1 MTIASMYL
9 SRILEFMIKTWK
21 NIVFIFASIA
31 ISTNIFGKIELI
43 DRVVAVVD
51 SGVIMESQLNARVEE
66 ILIRLKSDKAEL
78 PPLNLLE
85 EQVLDRLIIEE
96 IQLQIAER
104 AGIKISDSELNQT
117 LSRVSAQNNLSLDDF
132 RIKLEEEG
140 TSYKSFRDTIRKEL
154 IIQRVQRGKVG
165 AKIDISEQ
173 ELENFINSEEGKTQ
187 LAEQYNVQH
196 ILLSV
201 KSGLTEEEVG
211 EIQNN
216 ANSLIERLNNGE
228 SFEKLAASYSSGQ
241 NALEGGFLGWRTSAE
256 LPSLFAQVVSELKV
270 GEVAQPVRSGAGF
283 HILKLTDKR
292 GNTVKFLDQ
301 TLARHILVQPSEIRT
316 EKQTE
321 ELINDIYT
329 RLEDGED
336 FKQLARQFSEDP
348 GSKMDGGELGWSNP
362 GDYDPAFETTL
373 NATKIGQVSQ
383 PVKSSFGWHII
394 EVMDR
399 RNEDVSQEEQKNRA
413 YQIIFKRKFEQE
425 LQSTLIELRAEA
437 YVDIKLTS

>member
-1 MTIASMYL
+1 MDLTK
-9 SRILEFMIKTWK
+9 ILLIMISIKKRT
-21 NIVFIFASIA
+21 VFILLGFLV
-31 ISTNIFGKIELI
+31 STNTYTKIELI

-51 SGVIMESQLNARVEE
+51 SGVIMESQLNSRVEE
-66 ILIRLKSDKAEL
+66 ILIRLKNDKAEL

-96 IQLQIAER
+96 IQLQLADR

-117 LSRVSAQNNLSLDDF
+117 LSRVSSQNNLSLEEF
-132 RIKLEEEG
+132 RLKLEAEG
-140 TSYKSFRDTIRKEL
+140 TSYKSFRDTIKKEL

-173 ELENFINSEEGKTQ
+173 ELENFINSEEGRTQ

-196 ILLSV
+196 ILLPV
-201 KSGLTEEEVG
+201 KSGLS
-211 EIQNN
+211 EIEIETIENE
-216 ANSLIERLNNGE
+216 AISLLKRLESGE
-228 SFEKLAASYSSGQ
+228 SFEKLAASYSAGQ
-241 NALEGGFLGWRTSAE
+241 KALEGGFLGWSTSAA
-256 LPSLFAQVVSELKV
+256 LPSLFAEVVSGLTV

-283 HILKLTDKR
+283 HILKLTEKR
-292 GNTVKFLDQ
+292 GDTVKFLDQ

-316 EKQTE
+316 ENQTKM
-321 ELINDIYT
+321 LINDIYN
-329 RLEDGED
+329 RLKEGED

-362 GDYDPAFETTL
+362 GDYDPAFEMTL
-373 NATKIGQVSQ
+373 NATEIGQLSE

-413 YQIIFKRKFEQE
+413 YQIIFKRKFDQE

>member
-1 MTIASMYL
+1 MDLTKKL
-9 SRILEFMIKTWK
+9 LIKISIK
-21 NIVFIFASIA
+21 KRIVFILLGFL
-31 ISTNIFGKIELI
+31 ISTNTYTKIELI

-51 SGVIMESQLNARVEE
+51 SGVIMESQLNSRVEE
-66 ILIRLKSDKAEL
+66 ILIRLKNDKAEL

-96 IQLQIAER
+96 IQLQLADR

-117 LSRVSAQNNLSLDDF
+117 LSRVSSQNNLSLEEF
-132 RIKLEEEG
+132 RLKLEAEG
-140 TSYKSFRDTIRKEL
+140 TSYKSFRDTIKKEL

-173 ELENFINSEEGKTQ
+173 ELENFINSEEGRTQ

-201 KSGLTEEEVG
+201 KSGLSEIEIEAIEV
-211 EIQNN
+211 E
-216 ANSLIERLNNGE
+216 AVSLFERLENGE
-228 SFEKLAASYSSGQ
+228 SFEKLAASYSAGQ
-241 NALEGGFLGWRTSAE
+241 KALEGGFLGWRTSAE
-256 LPSLFAQVVSELKV
+256 LPSLFAEVVSGLTV

-316 EKQTE
+316 ENQAE
-321 ELINDIYT
+321 VLINDIYK
-329 RLEDGED
+329 RLKEGED

-362 GDYDPAFETTL
+362 GDYDPAFEMTL
-373 NATKIGQVSQ
+373 NATEIGQLSE
-383 PVKSSFGWHII
+383 PIKSSFGWHII

-413 YQIIFKRKFEQE
+413 YQIIFKRKFDQE

>member
-1 MTIASMYL
+1 MDLTK
-9 SRILEFMIKTWK
+9 ILLIKISIK
-21 NIVFIFASIA
+21 KRIVFILLGFL
-31 ISTNIFGKIELI
+31 ISTNTYTKIELI

-51 SGVIMESQLNARVEE
+51 SGVIMESQLNSRVEE
-66 ILIRLKSDKAEL
+66 ILIRLKNDKAEL

-96 IQLQIAER
+96 IQLQLADR

-117 LSRVSAQNNLSLDDF
+117 LSRVSSQNNLSLEEF
-132 RIKLEEEG
+132 RLKLEAEG
-140 TSYKSFRDTIRKEL
+140 TSYKSFRDTIKKEL

-173 ELENFINSEEGKTQ
+173 ELENFINSEEGRTQ

-201 KSGLTEEEVG
+201 KSGSS
-211 EIQNN
+211 EIEIE
-216 ANSLIERLNNGE
+216 AIESEAVSLLERLENGE
-228 SFEKLAASYSSGQ
+228 SFEKLAASYSAGQ
-241 NALEGGFLGWRTSAE
+241 KALEGGFLGWRTSAE
-256 LPSLFAQVVSELKV
+256 LPSLFAEVVTGLTV

-283 HILKLTDKR
+283 HILKLTEKR

-316 EKQTE
+316 ENQAE
-321 ELINDIYT
+321 ILINDIFK
-329 RLEDGED
+329 RLKEGED

-362 GDYDPAFETTL
+362 GDYDPAFEMTL
-373 NATKIGQVSQ
+373 NATEIGQLSE

-413 YQIIFKRKFEQE
+413 YQIIFKRKFDQE

>member
-1 MTIASMYL
+1 MPMNQTISLKIAKTL
-9 SRILEFMIKTWK
+9 LKRIYFVIGLFLISF
-21 NIVFIFASIA
+21 NLIA
-31 ISTNIFGKIELI
+31 KIELL

-51 SGVIMESQLNARVEE
+51 SGIIMESQLNSRVEE
-66 ILIRLKSDKAEL
+66 ILVRLKSDKAEL

-96 IQLQIAER
+96 IQLQLAER

-117 LSRVSAQNNLSLDDF
+117 LARVASQNNLSLEDF
-132 RIKLEEEG
+132 RIKLEGEG

-165 AKIDISEQ
+165 SKIDISEQ

-196 ILLSV
+196 ILLAV
-201 KSGLTEEEVG
+201 KSGTSELETTE
-211 EIQNN
+211 IKNN
-216 ANSLIERLNNGE
+216 AESLIKRINEGE
-228 SFEKLAASYSSGQ
+228 NFEKLAASYSSGQ
-241 NALEGGFLGWRTSAE
+241 NALEGGFLGWRSSAE
-256 LPSLFAQVVSELKV
+256 LPSLFADAVLDMKV
-270 GEVAQPVRSGAGF
+270 GEVSGPLKSGAGF
-283 HILKLTDKR
+283 HILKLIDKR

-316 EKQTE
+316 ENQAK
-321 ELINDIYT
+321 ELINSIYQ
-329 RLEDGED
+329 RLVEGED

-362 GDYDPAFETTL
+362 GDYDPAFEQTL
-373 NATKIGQVSQ
+373 NATEIGQLSE

-437 YVDIKLTS
+437 YVDIKLST

>member
-1 MTIASMYL
+1 MDLTKILLIKISMKK
-9 SRILEFMIKTWK
+9 RIVIILLGFL
-21 NIVFIFASIA
+21 
-31 ISTNIFGKIELI
+31 ISTNTYTKIELI

-51 SGVIMESQLNARVEE
+51 SGVIMESQLNSRVEE
-66 ILIRLKSDKAEL
+66 ILIRLKNDKAEL

-96 IQLQIAER
+96 IQLQLADR

-117 LSRVSAQNNLSLDDF
+117 LSRVSSQNNLSLEEF
-132 RIKLEEEG
+132 RLKLEAEG
-140 TSYKSFRDTIRKEL
+140 TSYKSFRDTIKKEL

-173 ELENFINSEEGKTQ
+173 ELENFINSEEGRTQ

-201 KSGLTEEEVG
+201 KSGLS
-211 EIQNN
+211 EIEIEAIENE
-216 ANSLIERLNNGE
+216 AVSLLERLENGE
-228 SFEKLAASYSSGQ
+228 SFEKLAASYSAGQ
-241 NALEGGFLGWRTSAE
+241 KALEGGFLGWRTSAE
-256 LPSLFAQVVSELKV
+256 LPSLFAEVVTGLTV

-283 HILKLTDKR
+283 HILKLTEKR

-316 EKQTE
+316 ENQAE
-321 ELINDIYT
+321 ILINDIFK
-329 RLEDGED
+329 RLKEGED

-362 GDYDPAFETTL
+362 GDYDPAFEMTL
-373 NATKIGQVSQ
+373 NATEIGQLSE

-413 YQIIFKRKFEQE
+413 YQIIFKRKFDQE

>member
-1 MTIASMYL
+1 MYL
-9 SRILEFMIKTWK
+9 SKTLELLFSSWK
-21 NIVFIFASIA
+21 STFFFFLSIS
-31 ISTNIFGKIELI
+31 ISTNAFTKIELI

-96 IQLQIAER
+96 IQLQIADR

-117 LSRVSAQNNLSLDDF
+117 LSRVSAQNNLSLHDF

-201 KSGLTEEEVG
+201 KSGLTEGEVK
-211 EIQNN
+211 EIEND
-216 ANSLIERLNNGE
+216 ANSLIERLNSGE
-228 SFEKLAASYSSGQ
+228 SFEKLAASYSFGQ

-256 LPSLFAQVVSELKV
+256 LPSLFAQVVTELKV
-270 GEVAQPVRSGAGF
+270 GEVADPVRSGAGL

-316 EKQTE
+316 ENQAE

-329 RLEDGED
+329 RLKEGED
-336 FKQLARQFSEDP
+336 FKQLARQYSEDP

-373 NATKIGQVSQ
+373 NATEIGQLSQ

>member
-1 MTIASMYL
+1 MNQL
-9 SRILEFMIKTWK
+9 NILKTSFWTKK
-21 NIVFIFASIA
+21 NFFVLLVSLLASI
-31 ISTNIFGKIELI
+31 NIYSKIELI

-51 SGVIMESQLNARVEE
+51 SGVIMESQLNSRVEE
-66 ILIRLKSDKAEL
+66 ILVRLKSDTTEL
-78 PPLNLLE
+78 PPINLLE

-96 IQLQIAER
+96 IQLQLADR

-117 LSRVSAQNNLSLDDF
+117 LSRVSSQNNLSLDDF
-132 RIKLEEEG
+132 RLKLEAEG
-140 TSYKSFRDTIRKEL
+140 TSYKSFRDTIKKEL
-154 IIQRVQRGKVG
+154 IIQRVQRGRVGGKV
-165 AKIDISEQ
+165 DISEQ
-173 ELENFINSEEGKTQ
+173 EIENFINSEEGKSQ

-201 KSGLTEEEVG
+201 KSGSTEQQIEKIRNEA
-211 EIQNN
+211 NN
-216 ANSLIERLNNGE
+216 LITRLEGDE

-241 NALEGGFLGWRTSAE
+241 EALEGGFLGWRTSAE
-256 LPSLFAQVVSELKV
+256 LPSLFANVVTELKV
-270 GEVAQPVRSGAGF
+270 GEVAQPLRSGAGF

-316 EKQTE
+316 ENQAE
-321 ELINDIYT
+321 ELINEIYE
-329 RLEDGED
+329 RLTNGED

-362 GDYDPAFETTL
+362 GDYDPVFEKTL
-373 NATKIGQVSQ
+373 NATEIGKISE
-383 PVKSSFGWHII
+383 PVQSSFGWHII
-394 EVMDR
+394 EAMDR

-437 YVDIKLTS
+437 YVDIKLTT

>member
-1 MTIASMYL
+1 MDLTKKL
-9 SRILEFMIKTWK
+9 LIKISIK
-21 NIVFIFASIA
+21 KRIVFILLGFLV
-31 ISTNIFGKIELI
+31 STNTYTKIELI

-51 SGVIMESQLNARVEE
+51 SGVIMESQLNSRVEE
-66 ILIRLKSDKAEL
+66 ILVRLKNDKAEL

-96 IQLQIAER
+96 IQLQLADR

-117 LSRVSAQNNLSLDDF
+117 LSRVSSQNNLSLEEF
-132 RIKLEEEG
+132 RLKLEAEG
-140 TSYKSFRDTIRKEL
+140 TSYKSFRDTIKKEL

-173 ELENFINSEEGKTQ
+173 ELENFINSEEGRTQ

-196 ILLSV
+196 ILLPV
-201 KSGLTEEEVG
+201 KSGLS
-211 EIQNN
+211 EIEIE
-216 ANSLIERLNNGE
+216 AIEDEAVSLLERLENGE
-228 SFEKLAASYSSGQ
+228 SFEKLAASYSAGQ
-241 NALEGGFLGWRTSAE
+241 KALEGGFLGWRTSAE
-256 LPSLFAQVVSELKV
+256 LPSLFAEVVSGLKV

-316 EKQTE
+316 ENQAE
-321 ELINDIYT
+321 VLINDIYK
-329 RLEDGED
+329 RLKEGED

-362 GDYDPAFETTL
+362 GDYDPAFEMTL
-373 NATKIGQVSQ
+373 NATEIGQLSE
-383 PVKSSFGWHII
+383 PIKSSFGWHII

-413 YQIIFKRKFEQE
+413 YQIIFKRKFDQE

>member
-1 MTIASMYL
+1 MDLTKKL
-9 SRILEFMIKTWK
+9 LIKISIK
-21 NIVFIFASIA
+21 KRIVFILLGFL
-31 ISTNIFGKIELI
+31 ISTNTYTKIELI

-51 SGVIMESQLNARVEE
+51 SGVIMESQLNSRVEE
-66 ILIRLKSDKAEL
+66 ILIRLKNDKAEL

-96 IQLQIAER
+96 IQLQLADR

-117 LSRVSAQNNLSLDDF
+117 LSRVSSQNNLSLEEF
-132 RIKLEEEG
+132 RLKLEAEG
-140 TSYKSFRDTIRKEL
+140 TSYKSFRDTIKKEL

-165 AKIDISEQ
+165 AKINISEQ
-173 ELENFINSEEGKTQ
+173 ELENFINSEEGRTQ

-201 KSGLTEEEVG
+201 KSGLS
-211 EIQNN
+211 EIEIEAIENE
-216 ANSLIERLNNGE
+216 AVSLLERLENGE
-228 SFEKLAASYSSGQ
+228 SFEKLAASYSAGQ
-241 NALEGGFLGWRTSAE
+241 KALEGGFLGWRTSAE
-256 LPSLFAQVVSELKV
+256 LPSLFAEVVSGLTV

-316 EKQTE
+316 ENQAE
-321 ELINDIYT
+321 VLINDIYK
-329 RLEDGED
+329 RLKEGED

-362 GDYDPAFETTL
+362 GDYDPAFEMTL
-373 NATKIGQVSQ
+373 NATEIGQLSE

-413 YQIIFKRKFEQE
+413 YQIIFKRKFDQE

>member
-1 MTIASMYL
+1 MNQLNILKTSFWTRKNIFVLLVSLLASM
-9 SRILEFMIKTWK
+9 
-21 NIVFIFASIA
+21 
-31 ISTNIFGKIELI
+31 NIFSKIELI

-51 SGVIMESQLNARVEE
+51 SGVIMESQLNSRVEE
-66 ILIRLKSDKAEL
+66 ILIRLKSDTTEL
-78 PPLNLLE
+78 PPINLLE

-96 IQLQIAER
+96 IQLQLADR

-117 LSRVSAQNNLSLDDF
+117 LSRVSSQNNLSLEDF
-132 RIKLEEEG
+132 RIKLEAEG
-140 TSYKSFRDTIRKEL
+140 TSYKSFRDTIKKEL
-154 IIQRVQRGKVG
+154 IIQRVQRGRVGGKV
-165 AKIDISEQ
+165 DISEQ
-173 ELENFINSEEGKTQ
+173 EIENFINSEEGKSQ

-201 KSGLTEEEVG
+201 KSGLTEQQIEEIKD
-211 EIQNN
+211 EANN
-216 ANSLIERLNNGE
+216 LITRLEGDE

-241 NALEGGFLGWRTSAE
+241 EALEGGFLGWRTAAE
-256 LPSLFAQVVSELKV
+256 LPSLFANVVTELKV
-270 GEVAQPVRSGAGF
+270 GEVAQPLRSGAGF

-316 EKQTE
+316 ENQAE
-321 ELINDIYT
+321 ELINDIYE
-329 RLEDGED
+329 RLTNGED

-362 GDYDPAFETTL
+362 GDYDPIFEKTL
-373 NATKIGQVSQ
+373 NATEIGKISE
-383 PVKSSFGWHII
+383 PVQSSFGWHII
-394 EVMDR
+394 EAMDR

-437 YVDIKLTS
+437 YVDIKLTT

>member
-1 MTIASMYL
+1 MDLTKIPFIKISMKK
-9 SRILEFMIKTWK
+9 R
-21 NIVFIFASIA
+21 IVFILLGFL
-31 ISTNIFGKIELI
+31 ISTNTYTKIELI

-51 SGVIMESQLNARVEE
+51 SGVIMESQLNSRVEE
-66 ILIRLKSDKAEL
+66 ILIRLKNDKAEL

-96 IQLQIAER
+96 IQLQLADR

-117 LSRVSAQNNLSLDDF
+117 LSRVSSQNNLSLEEF
-132 RIKLEEEG
+132 RLKLEAEG
-140 TSYKSFRDTIRKEL
+140 TSYKSFRDTIKKEL

-173 ELENFINSEEGKTQ
+173 ELENFINSEEGRTQ

-201 KSGLTEEEVG
+201 KSGSSEIEIEVI
-211 EIQNN
+211 ESE
-216 ANSLIERLNNGE
+216 AVSLLERLENGE
-228 SFEKLAASYSSGQ
+228 SFEKLAASYSAGQ
-241 NALEGGFLGWRTSAE
+241 KALEGGFLGWRTSAE
-256 LPSLFAQVVSELKV
+256 LPSLFAEVVTGLTV

-283 HILKLTDKR
+283 HILKLTEKR

-316 EKQTE
+316 ENQAE
-321 ELINDIYT
+321 ILINDIFK
-329 RLEDGED
+329 RLKEGED

-362 GDYDPAFETTL
+362 GDYDPAFEMTL
-373 NATKIGQVSQ
+373 NATEIGQLSE

-413 YQIIFKRKFEQE
+413 YQIIFKRKFDQE

>member
-1 MTIASMYL
+1 MDLTKKL
-9 SRILEFMIKTWK
+9 LIKISIK
-21 NIVFIFASIA
+21 KRIVFILLGFL
-31 ISTNIFGKIELI
+31 ISTNTYTKIELI

-51 SGVIMESQLNARVEE
+51 SGVIMESQLNSRVEE
-66 ILIRLKSDKAEL
+66 ILIRLKNDKAEL

-96 IQLQIAER
+96 IQLQLADR

-117 LSRVSAQNNLSLDDF
+117 LSRVSSQNNLSLEEF
-132 RIKLEEEG
+132 RLKLEAEG
-140 TSYKSFRDTIRKEL
+140 TSYKSFRDTIKKEL

-173 ELENFINSEEGKTQ
+173 ELENFINSEEGRTQ

-201 KSGLTEEEVG
+201 KSGLS
-211 EIQNN
+211 EIEIE
-216 ANSLIERLNNGE
+216 AIEDEAVSLLERLENGE
-228 SFEKLAASYSSGQ
+228 SFEKLAASYSAGQ
-241 NALEGGFLGWRTSAE
+241 KALEGGFLGWRTSAE
-256 LPSLFAQVVSELKV
+256 LPSLFAEVVSGLTV

-301 TLARHILVQPSEIRT
+301 TLARHILIQPSEIRT
-316 EKQTE
+316 ENQAE
-321 ELINDIYT
+321 VLINDIYK
-329 RLEDGED
+329 RLKEGED

-362 GDYDPAFETTL
+362 GDYDPAFEMTL
-373 NATKIGQVSQ
+373 NATEIGQLSE

-413 YQIIFKRKFEQE
+413 YQIIFKRKFDQE

>member
-1 MTIASMYL
+1 MNLTKILLIKISMKK
-9 SRILEFMIKTWK
+9 R
-21 NIVFIFASIA
+21 IVFILLGFL
-31 ISTNIFGKIELI
+31 ISTNTYTKIELI

-51 SGVIMESQLNARVEE
+51 SGVIMESQLNSRVEE
-66 ILIRLKSDKAEL
+66 ILIRLKNDKAEL

-96 IQLQIAER
+96 IQLQLADR

-117 LSRVSAQNNLSLDDF
+117 LSRVSSQNNLSLEEF
-132 RIKLEEEG
+132 RLKLEAEG
-140 TSYKSFRDTIRKEL
+140 TSYKSFRDTIKKEL

-173 ELENFINSEEGKTQ
+173 ELENFINSEEGRTQ

-201 KSGLTEEEVG
+201 KSGLS
-211 EIQNN
+211 EIEIEAIENE
-216 ANSLIERLNNGE
+216 AVSLLERLENGE
-228 SFEKLAASYSSGQ
+228 SFEKLAASYSAGQ
-241 NALEGGFLGWRTSAE
+241 KALEGGFLGWRTSAE
-256 LPSLFAQVVSELKV
+256 LPSLFAEVVTGLTV

-283 HILKLTDKR
+283 HILKLTEKR

-316 EKQTE
+316 ENQAE
-321 ELINDIYT
+321 ILINDIFK
-329 RLEDGED
+329 RLKEGED

-362 GDYDPAFETTL
+362 GDYDPAFEMTL
-373 NATKIGQVSQ
+373 NATEIGQLSE

-413 YQIIFKRKFEQE
+413 YQIIFKRKFDQE

-437 YVDIKLTS
+437 YVDIKLPS

>member
-1 MTIASMYL
+1 MDLTK
-9 SRILEFMIKTWK
+9 ILLIKISIK
-21 NIVFIFASIA
+21 KRIVFILLGFL
-31 ISTNIFGKIELI
+31 ISTNIYTKIELI

-51 SGVIMESQLNARVEE
+51 SGVIMESQLNSRVEE
-66 ILIRLKSDKAEL
+66 ILIRLKNDKAEL

-96 IQLQIAER
+96 IQLQLADR

-117 LSRVSAQNNLSLDDF
+117 LSRVSSQNNLSLEEF
-132 RIKLEEEG
+132 RLKLEAEG
-140 TSYKSFRDTIRKEL
+140 TSYKSFRDTIKKEL

-173 ELENFINSEEGKTQ
+173 ELENFINSEEGRTQ

-201 KSGLTEEEVG
+201 KSGLS
-211 EIQNN
+211 EIEIEAIENE
-216 ANSLIERLNNGE
+216 AVSLLERLENGE
-228 SFEKLAASYSSGQ
+228 SFEKLAASYSAGQ
-241 NALEGGFLGWRTSAE
+241 KALEGGFLGWRTSAE
-256 LPSLFAQVVSELKV
+256 KPSLFAEVVSGLTV

-301 TLARHILVQPSEIRT
+301 TLARHILIQPSEIRT
-316 EKQTE
+316 ENQAE
-321 ELINDIYT
+321 VLINDIYK
-329 RLEDGED
+329 RLKEGED

-362 GDYDPAFETTL
+362 GDYDPAFEMTL
-373 NATKIGQVSQ
+373 NATEIGQLSE

-413 YQIIFKRKFEQE
+413 YQIIFKRKFDQE

>member
-1 MTIASMYL
+1 MDLTKKL
-9 SRILEFMIKTWK
+9 LIKISIK
-21 NIVFIFASIA
+21 KRIVFILLGFL
-31 ISTNIFGKIELI
+31 ISTNTYTKIELI

-51 SGVIMESQLNARVEE
+51 SGVIMESQLNSRVEE
-66 ILIRLKSDKAEL
+66 ILIRLKNDKAEL

-96 IQLQIAER
+96 IQLQLADR

-117 LSRVSAQNNLSLDDF
+117 LSRVSSQNNLSLEEF
-132 RIKLEEEG
+132 RLKLEAEG
-140 TSYKSFRDTIRKEL
+140 TSYKSFRDTIKKEL

-173 ELENFINSEEGKTQ
+173 ELENFINSEERRTQ

-201 KSGLTEEEVG
+201 KSGLS
-211 EIQNN
+211 EIEIEAIENE
-216 ANSLIERLNNGE
+216 AVSLLERLENGE
-228 SFEKLAASYSSGQ
+228 SFEKLAASYSAGQ
-241 NALEGGFLGWRTSAE
+241 KALEGGFLGWRTSAE
-256 LPSLFAQVVSELKV
+256 LPSLFAEVVSGLTV

-283 HILKLTDKR
+283 HILKLTEKR

-316 EKQTE
+316 ENQAE
-321 ELINDIYT
+321 VLINDIYK
-329 RLEDGED
+329 RLKEGED

-362 GDYDPAFETTL
+362 GDYDPAFEMTL
-373 NATKIGQVSQ
+373 NATEIGQLSE

-413 YQIIFKRKFEQE
+413 YQIIFKRKFDQE

>member
-1 MTIASMYL
+1 MKIANNKSYHDEISMKK
-9 SRILEFMIKTWK
+9 R
-21 NIVFIFASIA
+21 IVFILLGFL
-31 ISTNIFGKIELI
+31 ISTNTYTKIELI

-51 SGVIMESQLNARVEE
+51 SGVIMESQLNSRVEE
-66 ILIRLKSDKAEL
+66 ILIRLKNDKAEL

-96 IQLQIAER
+96 IQLQLADR

-117 LSRVSAQNNLSLDDF
+117 LSRVSSQNNLSLEEF
-132 RIKLEEEG
+132 RLKLEAEG
-140 TSYKSFRDTIRKEL
+140 TSYKSFRDTIKKEL

-173 ELENFINSEEGKTQ
+173 ELENFINSEEGRTQ

-201 KSGLTEEEVG
+201 KSGLS
-211 EIQNN
+211 EIEIEAIENE
-216 ANSLIERLNNGE
+216 AVSLLERLENGE
-228 SFEKLAASYSSGQ
+228 SFEKLAASYSAGQ
-241 NALEGGFLGWRTSAE
+241 KALEGGFLGWRTSAE
-256 LPSLFAQVVSELKV
+256 LPSLFAEVVTGLTV

-283 HILKLTDKR
+283 HILKLTEKR

-316 EKQTE
+316 ENQAE
-321 ELINDIYT
+321 ILINDIFK
-329 RLEDGED
+329 RLKEGED

-362 GDYDPAFETTL
+362 GDYDPAFEMTL
-373 NATKIGQVSQ
+373 NATKIGQLSE

-413 YQIIFKRKFEQE
+413 YQIIFKRKFDQE

>member
-9 SRILEFMIKTWK
+9 SRIIEFMIKAWK
-21 NIVFIFASIA
+21 NIVFIFVSIS

-201 KSGLTEEEVG
+201 KS
-211 EIQNN
+211 
-216 ANSLIERLNNGE
+216 
-228 SFEKLAASYSSGQ
+228 
-241 NALEGGFLGWRTSAE
+241 
-256 LPSLFAQVVSELKV
+256 
-270 GEVAQPVRSGAGF
+270 
-283 HILKLTDKR
+283 
-292 GNTVKFLDQ
+292 
-301 TLARHILVQPSEIRT
+301 
-316 EKQTE
+316 
-321 ELINDIYT
+321 
-329 RLEDGED
+329 
-336 FKQLARQFSEDP
+336 
-348 GSKMDGGELGWSNP
+348 
-362 GDYDPAFETTL
+362 
-373 NATKIGQVSQ
+373 
-383 PVKSSFGWHII
+383 
-394 EVMDR
+394 
-399 RNEDVSQEEQKNRA
+399 
-413 YQIIFKRKFEQE
+413 
-425 LQSTLIELRAEA
+425 
-437 YVDIKLTS
+437 

>member
-1 MTIASMYL
+1 MDLTKKL
-9 SRILEFMIKTWK
+9 FIKISIK
-21 NIVFIFASIA
+21 KRIVFILLGFL
-31 ISTNIFGKIELI
+31 ISTNTYTKIELI

-51 SGVIMESQLNARVEE
+51 SGVIMESQLNSRVEE
-66 ILIRLKSDKAEL
+66 ILIRLKNDKAEL

-96 IQLQIAER
+96 IQLQLADR

-117 LSRVSAQNNLSLDDF
+117 LSRVSSQNNLSLEEF
-132 RIKLEEEG
+132 RLKLEAEG
-140 TSYKSFRDTIRKEL
+140 TSYKSFRDTIKKEL

-165 AKIDISEQ
+165 AKINISEQ
-173 ELENFINSEEGKTQ
+173 ELENFINSEEGRTQ

-201 KSGLTEEEVG
+201 KSGLS
-211 EIQNN
+211 EIEIEAIENE
-216 ANSLIERLNNGE
+216 AVSLLERLENGE
-228 SFEKLAASYSSGQ
+228 SFEKLAASYSAGQ
-241 NALEGGFLGWRTSAE
+241 KALEGGFLGWRTSAE
-256 LPSLFAQVVSELKV
+256 LPSLFAEVVSGLTV

-316 EKQTE
+316 ENQAE
-321 ELINDIYT
+321 VLINDIYK
-329 RLEDGED
+329 RLKEGED

-362 GDYDPAFETTL
+362 GDYDPAFEMTL
-373 NATKIGQVSQ
+373 NATEIGQLSE

-413 YQIIFKRKFEQE
+413 YQIIFKRKFDQE